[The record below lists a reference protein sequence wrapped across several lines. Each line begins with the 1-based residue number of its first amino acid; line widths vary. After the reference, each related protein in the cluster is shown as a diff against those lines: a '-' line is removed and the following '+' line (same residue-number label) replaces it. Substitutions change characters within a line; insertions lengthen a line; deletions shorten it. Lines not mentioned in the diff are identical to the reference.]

1 MMKITPIHKNSTGKE
16 PEIKLPWALAKA
28 IKIHIHVE
36 IIIVAYAC
44 NVSFMIFDYI

>member
-1 MMKITPIHKNSTGKE
+1 MMKITPMHKNSTGKE
-16 PEIKLPWALAKA
+16 PEIKLPCALARA

-44 NVSFMIFDYI
+44 NVSFMIFD